1 MCLQWFCVQACSTRR
16 HSVRDFRA
24 YINQS
29 CSCEGLYYYFQLTP
43 ATAESLPTLTTYA
56 EQTSAGKSDA
66 IILGDLRRKESFTVF
81 YIAIRQL
88 GGLKYFYQQ
97 FEKLI

>member
-1 MCLQWFCVQACSTRR
+1 MATGRSPAPERGLNYLFPTPSLPNKFKTSKAMCLQWLCVQACSTRR

-66 IILGDLRRKESFTVF
+66 IIL
-81 YIAIRQL
+81 
-88 GGLKYFYQQ
+88 
-97 FEKLI
+97 